1 MLDSKE
7 RKFLAGHQRFLE
19 FIGSMNLV
27 HQARLGVW
35 EACNEMLQKEI
46 AAMRLEEV
54 SNTALQRRGGEE
66 SQVEPKN
73 E

>member
-7 RKFLAGHQRFLE
+7 RKFLADHQRFLE
-19 FIGSMNLV
+19 FIGSMRLV

-46 AAMRLEEV
+46 AAMKLEEV
-54 SNTALQRRGGEE
+54 SNTARQRLGEHRIKL
-66 SQVEPKN
+66 V
-73 E
+73 